1 MKIIKKISLIFIGI
15 LLSLVFLEI
24 GLQTVS
30 FAITTIKNY
39 KINKQLKN
47 KDAITILCLG
57 ESTTDGQWPPI
68 LQKIL
73 DEKSKDKKFNVIDK
87 ARYACDTNDL
97 LDFFLSDYSLNEN
110 KIDIIISMMGI
121 NDRDRHIVSIKKTQF
136 KTLKLFYL
144 IEQHLVSNLF
154 AQEQKIYKER
164 DFNSI
169 VNIVNKYLFEKKFEE
184 AINLLENIADT
195 SLSPNQIGEKYNLL
209 ITAYFNHAVM
219 TGKEKIFFPKL
230 KKYISDFRN
239 GDKLFNFYAYLTIL
253 IYERNIKEIEDLFH
267 FDTNEHFVEF
277 INQNFDLIM
286 INIDNLKLLGM
297 NELARKIEDTIYNTI
312 NDNSNMDS
320 QIRKTGY
327 VALNH
332 FINKEYVTSNN
343 LFDLQTKILLNKKL
357 KTTTK
362 NYLKLYNICN
372 NNNIQLIAMQ
382 YPVRRIKPLKEML
395 KFCDGTIFISN
406 EENFKQ
412 ALKTH
417 KIEEIFNDRFAGDF
431 GHCTD
436 FGNTIIAENVAETIL
451 NLYN

>member
-1 MKIIKKISLIFIGI
+1 MKIIKKISLIFIGT

-39 KINKQLKN
+39 KINKLLKN

-73 DEKSKDKKFNVIDK
+73 DEKSKNKKFNVIDK

-97 LDFFLSDYSLNEN
+97 LNLSLSDYFLKKN

-121 NDRDRHIVSIKKTQF
+121 NDRDRCIVSIKKTKF

-154 AQEQKIYKER
+154 AQEQKICKER
-164 DFNSI
+164 DFNRIFDI
-169 VNIVNKYLFEKKFEE
+169 VYKYIFEKKFEE

-195 SLSPNQIGEKYNLL
+195 SLSPSQIGEKYDLL
-209 ITAYFNHAVM
+209 ITAYFNYAVM
-219 TGKEKIFFPKL
+219 TGKEKLFFSKL
-230 KKYISDFRN
+230 KKYILNFRN
-239 GDKLFNFYAYLTIL
+239 GDKLFNFYIYLTIL

-267 FDTNEHFVEF
+267 FDSNEHFVDF

-286 INIDNLKLLGM
+286 INIDKLKLLGM
-297 NELARKIEDTIYNTI
+297 NELARKIEEIYNTI

-332 FINKEYVTSNN
+332 FINKEYTVSDN
-343 LFDLQTKILLNKKL
+343 LFDLQTKILLNNKL
-357 KTTTK
+357 KITTI

-372 NNNIQLIAMQ
+372 NDNIQLIAMQ
-382 YPVRRIKPLKEML
+382 YPVRSIKPLKEML

-431 GHCTD
+431 GHCTEL
-436 FGNTIIAENVAETIL
+436 GNTLIAENVAETIL
-451 NLYN
+451 KLYN